1 MIIIKKNMPENK
13 IAILGLGYVGLPLA
27 LAFGKKFNTIG
38 FDINKNRVK
47 ELNNKKD
54 SNLLSKKISFLKA
67 KKIIF
72 SSNENDL
79 KNYNIFIVT
88 VPTPIKK
95 NKNPDLRHLYSAS
108 KIIARSLKK
117 NDLVI
122 YESTV
127 YPGLTEEECVP
138 VLERYSNLKFNRDFF
153 IGYSPER
160 VSPGDSRNLV
170 NINKVVSGS
179 NIKTT
184 KFMYDLYKTI
194 IKAKVY
200 KATSIKVAEAS
211 KVIENAQRDI
221 NISFMNEISLICS
234 KLGINTSEV
243 LEAANTKW
251 NFLNFK
257 PGLVGGHCIS
267 VDPYY
272 LTYKAKKL
280 KYSPKV
286 ILSGRNINNKM
297 GYYIANILLKKLK
310 KNNLKFSKCT
320 VGILGV
326 TFKENCNDLRG
337 SKVLDIIKVLLKAK
351 VKLHVYDPI
360 VSKKEFKKYYP
371 NIKIDKID
379 KKLDVLIVAVS
390 HKEFLK
396 LNYYKIKDMLKN
408 ENSIVMDIKS
418 IFSDK
423 RIKKNFDYWSL

>member
-1 MIIIKKNMPENK
+1 
-13 IAILGLGYVGLPLA
+13 
-27 LAFGKKFNTIG
+27 
-38 FDINKNRVK
+38 
-47 ELNNKKD
+47 
-54 SNLLSKKISFLKA
+54 
-67 KKIIF
+67 
-72 SSNENDL
+72 
-79 KNYNIFIVT
+79 
-88 VPTPIKK
+88 
-95 NKNPDLRHLYSAS
+95 
-108 KIIARSLKK
+108 
-117 NDLVI
+117 VI

-138 VLERYSNLKFNRDFF
+138 VLEKYSDLEFNKDFF
-153 IGYSPER
+153 VGYSPER
-160 VSPGDSRNLV
+160 VSPGDSKDLT
-170 NINKVVSGS
+170 NISKVVSGS
-179 NIKTT
+179 NLKITNDV
-184 KFMYDLYKTI
+184 YNLYKKI

-234 KLGINTSEV
+234 RLGINTSEV

-286 ILSGRNINNKM
+286 ILSGRKINDKM
-297 GYYIANILLKKLK
+297 GYYVASILLKKLK
-310 KNNLKFSKCT
+310 KNNLKFSQCQ

-337 SKVLDIIKVLLKAK
+337 SKVLDIIKTLHKAK
-351 VKLHVYDPI
+351 VKLQVYDPI
-360 VSKKEFKKYYP
+360 VSVKDFNKYYP
-371 NIKIDKID
+371 SLKIKKIHN
-379 KKLDVLIVAVS
+379 KLDALIVAVS

-396 LNYYKIKDMLKN
+396 LNYTKIKNILKN
-408 ENSIVMDIKS
+408 ENSIVMDVKS
-418 IFSDK
+418 IFNDK
-423 RIKKNFDYWSL
+423 RIKNKFDYWSL

>member
-1 MIIIKKNMPENK
+1 MHSNK
-13 IAILGLGYVGLPLA
+13 IAIIGLGYVGLPLA
-27 LAFGKKFNTIG
+27 LAFGEKFDTLG
-38 FDINKNRVK
+38 FDINQDRIK
-47 ELNNKKD
+47 ELQKKID
-54 SNLLSKKISFLKA
+54 LNLLSNKQSFYKSKKIK
-67 KKIIF
+67 F
-72 SSNENDL
+72 SSNKQDL
-79 KNYNIFIVT
+79 RNANIFIIT

-95 NKNPDLRHLYSAS
+95 NKTPDLSYLHSAS
-108 KIIARSLKK
+108 KIVANNLKK
-117 NDLVI
+117 NDLII

-138 VLERYSNLKFNRDFF
+138 VLERYSKLEFNKDFF
-153 IGYSPER
+153 VGYSPER
-160 VSPGDSRNLV
+160 ISPGDSKELRD
-170 NINKVVSGS
+170 ISKVVSGS
-179 NIKTT
+179 NLKITNDV
-184 KFMYDLYKTI
+184 YNLYKKI

-234 KLGINTSEV
+234 RLGINTSEV

-286 ILSGRNINNKM
+286 ILSGRNINDKM
-297 GYYIANILLKKLK
+297 GYYVASVLLKKLK
-310 KNNLKFSKCT
+310 KNNLKFSECK

-337 SKVLDIIKVLLKAK
+337 SKVLDIIKVLQKAK
-351 VKLHVYDPI
+351 IKLQVYDPI
-360 VSKKEFKKYYP
+360 VSKKDFNKYYP
-371 NIKIDKID
+371 NLIIKKIN
-379 KKLDVLIVAVS
+379 KKLDALIIAVS
-390 HKEFLK
+390 HKEFLR
-396 LNYYKIKDMLKN
+396 LDYSKIKNMLKN
-408 ENSIVMDIKS
+408 GNSIVMDIKS
-418 IFSDK
+418 IFNDK
-423 RIKKNFDYWSL
+423 RIKSKFDYWSL

>member
-1 MIIIKKNMPENK
+1 MYSNK
-13 IAILGLGYVGLPLA
+13 IAIIGLGYVGLPLA
-27 LAFGKKFNTIG
+27 LAFGEKFDTLG
-38 FDINKNRVK
+38 FDINQDRIK
-47 ELNNKKD
+47 ELQKKID
-54 SNLLSKKISFLKA
+54 LNLLSNKQSFSKSKKIK
-67 KKIIF
+67 F
-72 SSNENDL
+72 SSNKQDL
-79 KNYNIFIVT
+79 RNANIFIIT

-95 NKNPDLRHLYSAS
+95 NKTPDLSYLHSAS
-108 KIIARSLKK
+108 KIVANNLKK
-117 NDLVI
+117 NDLII

-138 VLERYSNLKFNRDFF
+138 VLERYSKLEFNKDFF
-153 IGYSPER
+153 VGYSPER
-160 VSPGDSRNLV
+160 ISPGDSKELRD
-170 NINKVVSGS
+170 ISKVVSGS
-179 NIKTT
+179 NLKITNDV
-184 KFMYDLYKTI
+184 YNLYKKI

-234 KLGINTSEV
+234 RLGINTSEV

-286 ILSGRNINNKM
+286 ILSGRNINDKM
-297 GYYIANILLKKLK
+297 GYYVASVLLKKLK
-310 KNNLKFSKCT
+310 KNNLKFSECK

-337 SKVLDIIKVLLKAK
+337 SKVLDIIKVLQKAK
-351 VKLHVYDPI
+351 IKLQVYDPI
-360 VSKKEFKKYYP
+360 VYKKDFNKCYP
-371 NIKIDKID
+371 NLIIKKID
-379 KKLDVLIVAVS
+379 KKLDALIIAVS
-390 HKEFLK
+390 HKEFLR
-396 LNYYKIKDMLKN
+396 LDYSKIKNMLKN
-408 ENSIVMDIKS
+408 ENSIIMDVKS
-418 IFSDK
+418 IFNDK

>member
-1 MIIIKKNMPENK
+1 MHSNK
-13 IAILGLGYVGLPLA
+13 IAIIGLGYVGLPLA
-27 LAFGKKFNTIG
+27 LAFGEKFDTLG
-38 FDINKNRVK
+38 FDINQDRIK
-47 ELNNKKD
+47 ELQKKID
-54 SNLLSKKISFLKA
+54 LNLLSNKQSFYKSKKIK
-67 KKIIF
+67 F
-72 SSNENDL
+72 SSNKQDL
-79 KNYNIFIVT
+79 RNANIFIIT

-95 NKNPDLRHLYSAS
+95 NKTPDLSYLHSAS
-108 KIIARSLKK
+108 KIVANNLKK
-117 NDLVI
+117 NDLII

-138 VLERYSNLKFNRDFF
+138 VLERYSKLEFNKDFF
-153 IGYSPER
+153 VGYSPER
-160 VSPGDSRNLV
+160 ISPGDSKELRD
-170 NINKVVSGS
+170 ISKVVSGS
-179 NIKTT
+179 NLKITNDV
-184 KFMYDLYKTI
+184 YNLYKKI

-234 KLGINTSEV
+234 RLGINTSEV

-286 ILSGRNINNKM
+286 ILSGRNINDKM
-297 GYYIANILLKKLK
+297 GYYVARVLLKKLK
-310 KNNLKFSKCT
+310 KNNLKFSECK

-337 SKVLDIIKVLLKAK
+337 SKVLDIIKVLQKAK
-351 VKLHVYDPI
+351 IKLQVYDPI
-360 VSKKEFKKYYP
+360 VSKKDFNKCYP
-371 NIKIDKID
+371 NLIIKKID
-379 KKLDVLIVAVS
+379 KKLDALIIAVS
-390 HKEFLK
+390 HKEYLR
-396 LNYYKIKDMLKN
+396 LDYSKIKNMLKN
-408 ENSIVMDIKS
+408 ENSIIMDVKS
-418 IFSDK
+418 IFNDK
-423 RIKKNFDYWSL
+423 RIKKNFDYWSV